1 MRSNPNGATVW
12 ELSGVL
18 GCCGGWDAG
27 FAAAAVLGPVAGEA
41 GGVYGADALHT
52 GAQRGGRQRG
62 GGGGGGGCST
72 VLSLRGERK
81 SFTCVRGCGE
91 FEGGTVREG
100 GDVGEGGEGRA
111 RVAGGVR
118 GWDGGLGGVGGG
130 RGGGKGKRVSSI

>member
-52 GAQRGGRQRG
+52 GAG
-62 GGGGGGGCST
+62 GGGGG
-72 VLSLRGERK
+72 RR
-81 SFTCVRGCGE
+81 
-91 FEGGTVREG
+91 
-100 GDVGEGGEGRA
+100 
-111 RVAGGVR
+111 
-118 GWDGGLGGVGGG
+118 
-130 RGGGKGKRVSSI
+130 